1 MIINHN
7 LSAIFANRLVHRTD
21 LQMRKTMEKLASG
34 MRINR
39 AGDDA
44 SGLAVSEK
52 LRSQVRGLQQ
62 AERNTMDGIAFI
74 QVGEGALQEVHS
86 ILHRMRELAI
96 QTANGIYSDADRRQI
111 QVEVSQLSQE
121 VDRIATT
128 TEFNKY
134 RMLDGTLS
142 DMVFHVGANADQNI
156 KVWISAMT
164 ASALNVKGLSL
175 STAQMSNTALA
186 RVDNAVE
193 AVSAQRANFGAWQNR
208 LEHTASN
215 LAVAWENLQA
225 AESRIRDADIATE
238 MVNFTREQ
246 ILLETGT
253 AMLAQANLRPRHVVK
268 LLLD

>member
-7 LSAIFANRLVHRTD
+7 MSAIFANRLLHSTD
-21 LQMRKTMEKLASG
+21 LQMQKTMEKLASG

-52 LRSQVRGLQQ
+52 LRSQIRGLQQ

-86 ILHRMRELAI
+86 ILHRMRELSI

-121 VDRIATT
+121 VDRVATT
-128 TEFNKY
+128 TEFNKFK
-134 RMLDGTLS
+134 MLDGTLS
-142 DMVFHVGANADQNI
+142 NMVFHVGANADQNI
-156 KVWISAMT
+156 RVWISSMT

-175 STAQMSNTALA
+175 SSAQASNAALA
-186 RVDNAVE
+186 RVDTAVD

-208 LEHTASN
+208 LEHTAAN

-238 MVNFTREQ
+238 VVNFTREQ

-253 AMLAQANLRPRHVVK
+253 AMLAQANMRPKTVQA
-268 LLLD
+268 LLTD

>member
-1 MIINHN
+1 M
-7 LSAIFANRLVHRTD
+7 SAIFANRVLHTTD
-21 LQMRKTMEKLASG
+21 LQMQKTMEKLASG

-62 AERNTMDGIAFI
+62 AERNAMDGIAFI

-96 QTANGIYSDADRRQI
+96 QTSNGIYSDADRRQI

-134 RMLDGTLS
+134 KMLDGTLS
-142 DMVFHVGANADQNI
+142 TMQFHVGANPDQNMR
-156 KVWISAMT
+156 VWISAMT

-175 STAQMSNTALA
+175 STAQQSNTALA
-186 RVDNAVE
+186 RVDSAVD
-193 AVSAQRANFGAWQNR
+193 AVSTQRANFGAWQNR
-208 LEHTASN
+208 LEHTAASLN
-215 LAVAWENLQA
+215 VAWENLQA

-238 MVNFTREQ
+238 MVEFTREQ

-253 AMLAQANLRPRHVVK
+253 AMLAQANLRPRSVK

>member
-1 MIINHN
+1 
-7 LSAIFANRLVHRTD
+7 
-21 LQMRKTMEKLASG
+21 
-34 MRINR
+34 MRINK

-74 QVGEGALQEVHS
+74 QVAEGALQEVHS
-86 ILHRMRELAI
+86 ILHRMRELSI

-134 RMLDGTLS
+134 AMLDGTLS
-142 DMVFHVGANADQNI
+142 NMVFHVGANADQNI

-175 STAQMSNTALA
+175 STAALSNAALA
-186 RVDNAVE
+186 RIDLAVD

-208 LEHTASN
+208 LEHTAASIS
-215 LAVAWENLQA
+215 VAWENLQA

-238 MVNFTREQ
+238 MVNFTRQQ

-253 AMLAQANLRPRHVVK
+253 AMLAQANMRPRSVVK